1 MKLKVG
7 DLVIVLEG
15 THDARLPPSRTGL
28 IVEAVREKAWNED
41 RFNIG
46 MFKVMMT
53 NGELLKFHEM
63 FLQKVEENEKE
74 D

>member
-7 DLVIVLEG
+7 DLVVVLDG

-28 IVEAVREKAWNED
+28 IVEAICEKAWNED
-41 RFNIG
+41 KFSIG
-46 MFKVMMT
+46 IFRVMMT

-63 FLQKVEENEKE
+63 FLRKVEENEKQ